1 LHEPGTTSA
10 HDHNEGVSTWSASL
24 PSASSVVSPDSAL
37 FDRAESLLT
46 DTGSVAESSA
56 AITRP
61 AGPRYG
67 ELRFYPYRNSL
78 SGFPVYYRIYAEDG
92 EIQSA
97 NPVYTDDPSL
107 GRIIAKLVAPPH
119 TVMTLKRCIS
129 NVENIDNAIPTK
141 LFISASSQTPMDDAG
156 SVSILAHPGPGCNPN
171 EPMVLVAAFSDV
183 NRGPLDENTS
193 DGVLILPPE
202 GPSPFEPQYCKCCN
216 RDVKL
221 LIVLTSCC
229 SVLPSV

>member
-1 LHEPGTTSA
+1 
-10 HDHNEGVSTWSASL
+10 
-24 PSASSVVSPDSAL
+24 
-37 FDRAESLLT
+37 LLT